1 MDDPNLFEGDMYLT
15 QEQRAAAEAGMDV
28 DQPMSR
34 GSARWG
40 LWRGG
45 VFVYTIHDS
54 LRELKPV

>member
-1 MDDPNLFEGDMYLT
+1 MFEGDMYLT
-15 QEQRAAAEAGMDV
+15 PEQRAAAEAGMDV

-54 LRELKPV
+54 LRELKAV